1 MNKYNFFKIKKY
13 KKSIVISFSEN
24 NINADDIY
32 YDLNLL
38 VDDINFDD
46 NIWAVAFDFSKG
58 LNIQNAADG
67 KSIYL
72 SLTELVMNIKKPTL
86 CAINGQIINRAFE
99 FILPM
104 DYRICSDSSSFAM
117 TQILDSNIQFDG
129 ATQLLPRIIGLN
141 KAKEMIMFGVGIN
154 SEEAI
159 SFGLVNIVTNE
170 DKVMNLMIEKLLK
183 IVSFSP
189 LAIQYTKEAINFGNE
204 TPTVEGMKMENDLS
218 SILLSSKDRIQ
229 AINSFKNKKS
239 SINFKGK

>member
-1 MNKYNFFKIKKY
+1 
-13 KKSIVISFSEN
+13 
-24 NINADDIY
+24 
-32 YDLNLL
+32 
-38 VDDINFDD
+38 
-46 NIWAVAFDFSKG
+46 
-58 LNIQNAADG
+58 
-67 KSIYL
+67 
-72 SLTELVMNIKKPTL
+72 
-86 CAINGQIINRAFE
+86 
-99 FILPM
+99 
-104 DYRICSDSSSFAM
+104 M

-141 KAKEMIMFGVGIN
+141 KAKEMIMFGLGIN

-170 DKVMNLMIEKLLK
+170 DKLLNLMIEKLLK
-183 IVSFSP
+183 VVSFSP

-239 SINFKGK
+239 RGNFKGK

>member
-1 MNKYNFFKIKKY
+1 MNKNNFFKIKKY
-13 KKSIVISFSEN
+13 KKSLVISFSEN
-24 NINADDIY
+24 NIKADDIY

-46 NIWAVAFDFSKG
+46 NIWAVAFDFSNG
-58 LNIQNAADG
+58 LNIQNASDD
-67 KSIYL
+67 KFIYL

-86 CAINGQIINRAFE
+86 CAINGQIKNRAFE

-104 DYRICSDSSSFAM
+104 DYRICSDSSTFVM
-117 TQILDSNIQFDG
+117 NQILDLNIQFDG

-141 KAKEMIMFGVGIN
+141 KAKEMIMFGVSMN
-154 SEEAI
+154 SEEAVN
-159 SFGLVNIVTNE
+159 FGLVNLVTSE
-170 DKVMNLMIEKLLK
+170 DKLMNLIIEKLLK
-183 IVSFSP
+183 IVSLSP

-218 SILLSSKDRIQ
+218 SILLSSKDRMQ

-239 SINFKGK
+239 KKDFKGK

>member
-1 MNKYNFFKIKKY
+1 
-13 KKSIVISFSEN
+13 
-24 NINADDIY
+24 
-32 YDLNLL
+32 
-38 VDDINFDD
+38 
-46 NIWAVAFDFSKG
+46 
-58 LNIQNAADG
+58 
-67 KSIYL
+67 
-72 SLTELVMNIKKPTL
+72 
-86 CAINGQIINRAFE
+86 
-99 FILPM
+99 
-104 DYRICSDSSSFAM
+104 M

-170 DKVMNLMIEKLLK
+170 YKLMNLMIEKLLK

-239 SINFKGK
+239 RRKFKGK

>member
-1 MNKYNFFKIKKY
+1 MSKYNLFKIKKY
-13 KKSIVISFSEN
+13 KKFVVISFSEN
-24 NINADDIY
+24 NIKADDIY

-46 NIWAVAFDFSKG
+46 SIWAVAFDFSNG
-58 LNIQNAADG
+58 LNIQNASDN
-67 KSIYL
+67 KFIL
-72 SLTELVMNIKKPTL
+72 SLTELVMNIKKPTF
-86 CAINGQIINRAFE
+86 CAINGEIINRAFE

-104 DYRICSDSSSFAM
+104 DYRICSRTSTFVM
-117 TQILDSNIQFDG
+117 NQILDPNIQFDG

-141 KAKEMIMFGVGIN
+141 KAKEMIMLGVDMN
-154 SEEAI
+154 SEDAFN
-159 SFGLVNIVTNE
+159 FGLVNLVTSE
-170 DKVMNLMIEKLLK
+170 DKLMNIIVEKLLK

-189 LAIQYTKEAINFGNE
+189 LAMQYTKEAINFGNE

-239 SINFKGK
+239 KKDFKGK